1 MLPTDFWQRLKNGLE
16 VAVSP
21 ARPDVLLGVRDGFL
35 RFFHDGMAT
44 PVAVAVVGQNEEEG
58 HQGLLLSDD
67 DVVRCALSHA
77 RAMHERLAGAYHF
90 YVTSEAGLHT
100 VEVDG
105 RLCTFVRNWV
115 AVIGPDGTAAFG
127 GSGSVQLPDHLVTGS
142 GGRDGAGGMPGRR
155 RKGGLISSLTGGLE
169 TRRSAVAVSTLH
181 AISTLLY
188 GVLESRPIRS
198 R

>member
-16 VAVSP
+16 VAVAP
-21 ARPDVLLGVRDGFL
+21 PRPDVLLGVRDGFL
-35 RFFHDGMAT
+35 RFFHDGMAS
-44 PVAVAVVGQNEEEG
+44 PVPVAVVGQSAEEE
-58 HQGLLLSDD
+58 HQGLLLSDEE
-67 DVVRCALSHA
+67 VVRAALV
-77 RAMHERLAGAYHF
+77 RAQAMRERLGSAYHF

-100 VEVDG
+100 VEADG

-115 AVIGPDGTAAFG
+115 AVIGPDGEAAFG
-127 GSGSVQLPDHLVTGS
+127 GSGSVQIPDHLVSGS
-142 GGRDGAGGMPGRR
+142 ERATAVSMPGRR

-188 GVLESRPIRS
+188 GVLESRPIRT